1 MDGVAR
7 LWVLEQAEGDAVRDP
22 NPNTPTPTP
31 TPRSLTFG
39 SLSRLKET
47 PCVRWTSGVKGTG
60 ERGGLAAMALDLVGV
75 RVRARARARVRVR
88 VRGRGRGRGRG

>member
-1 MDGVAR
+1 MYAS
-7 LWVLEQAEGDAVRDP
+7 LEVWMVSHA
-22 NPNTPTPTP
+22 
-31 TPRSLTFG
+31 FG

-75 RVRARARARVRVR
+75 RVRVRARARARARARVRVR
-88 VRGRGRGRGRG
+88 VRVGVGVRVRVSATGCSR